1 MQPKI
6 YTTTDGSITVNVDRN
21 GRATAIANND
31 ASWTRDM
38 AHRINRY
45 EHDIHEAVEIL
56 DLEGYVLEE
65 VE

>member
-6 YTTTDGSITVNVDRN
+6 YTTTDGSITVHVDRN

-38 AHRINRY
+38 THRINRE
-45 EHDIHEAVEIL
+45 EHDIHEVAEIL
-56 DLEGYVLEE
+56 DLEGYALEDAE
-65 VE
+65 